1 MYSHLSMVCKF
12 RNDEDS
18 EEGATMDAASA
29 CASSDLSELTSLA
42 GEPDPTALAAL
53 LAQRGRNAFL
63 AALKERGIGLADRSA
78 IADAIAAATRNGRLS
93 WQPSLGA

>member
-1 MYSHLSMVCKF
+1 
-12 RNDEDS
+12 
-18 EEGATMDAASA
+18 MDAASA

-78 IADAIAAATRNGRLS
+78 IADAIAAQACAGEDDLRGDGWRLGPRPLHRLRA
-93 WQPSLGA
+93 PSS